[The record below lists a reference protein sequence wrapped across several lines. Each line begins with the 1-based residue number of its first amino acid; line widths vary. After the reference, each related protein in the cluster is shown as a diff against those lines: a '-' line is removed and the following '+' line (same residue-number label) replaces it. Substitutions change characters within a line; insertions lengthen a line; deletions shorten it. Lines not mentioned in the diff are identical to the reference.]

1 MLRMGSA
8 RRQVE
13 EIGFVRCGGILVAS
27 PANRVV
33 GQHMVQRFTLG
44 QYIAVKRRD
53 TAVKTGMPLIQV
65 AANEAEEIF
74 EAKSGG
80 PQIER
85 ARGAGLPGRDVMML
99 AKKSRII
106 AIRTQTPWNGCGGI
120 WNFRPIERTKFAKGT

>member
-1 MLRMGSA
+1 MRISDWSSDVCSSDL
-8 RRQVE
+8 
-13 EIGFVRCGGILVAS
+13 
-27 PANRVV
+27 ANRVV

-80 PQIER
+80 PPIER
-85 ARGAGLPGRDVMML
+85 ARGAGLPGRAVR
-99 AKKSRII
+99 SE
-106 AIRTQTPWNGCGGI
+106 
-120 WNFRPIERTKFAKGT
+120 ERRAGKACVSTWRARSAL

>member
-1 MLRMGSA
+1 
-8 RRQVE
+8 
-13 EIGFVRCGGILVAS
+13 
-27 PANRVV
+27 
-33 GQHMVQRFTLG
+33 MVQRFTLG

-85 ARGAGLPGRDVMML
+85 ARGAGPPGRDVMML
-99 AKKSRII
+99 AKKCRII
-106 AIRTQTPWNGCGGI
+106 AILTRGLSNACATLCNFTQNPRKARSNIHDNDC
-120 WNFRPIERTKFAKGT
+120 RYS